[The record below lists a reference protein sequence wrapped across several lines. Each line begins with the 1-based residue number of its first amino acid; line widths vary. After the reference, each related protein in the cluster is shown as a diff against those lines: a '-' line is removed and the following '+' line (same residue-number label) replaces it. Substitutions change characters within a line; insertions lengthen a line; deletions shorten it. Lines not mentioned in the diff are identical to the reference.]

1 MSNDETRTAVG
12 LRLGAPLVREHAC
25 VCGSPVESNGH
36 HGLACWRSAGR
47 QLRHRLA
54 NDVIVRA
61 FRSCETPAEL
71 EPPKL
76 IRGDGKRP
84 DGATLIPWTRGKC
97 LVWDSTS
104 PDAMAPSHLKQSLM
118 ASRAVASMAE
128 KFKRDKYSELATSND
143 FVPIAV
149 ETMGAWGAD
158 ALAITAELGGRI
170 AALTGEPR
178 STSFLRQRL
187 DIAIQRGNAAAVRG
201 TLPGAN
207 HLGGVDLEDDNT

>member
-1 MSNDETRTAVG
+1 
-12 LRLGAPLVREHAC
+12 
-25 VCGSPVESNGH
+25 
-36 HGLACWRSAGR
+36 
-47 QLRHRLA
+47 
-54 NDVIVRA
+54 
-61 FRSCETPAEL
+61 
-71 EPPKL
+71 
-76 IRGDGKRP
+76 
-84 DGATLIPWTRGKC
+84 
-97 LVWDSTS
+97 
-104 PDAMAPSHLKQSLM
+104 MAPSHLKQSSM
-118 ASRAVASMAE
+118 ASGAVASMAE
-128 KFKRDKYSELATSND
+128 KLKRDKYAELATSND

-158 ALAITAELGGRI
+158 ALALTAELGGRI